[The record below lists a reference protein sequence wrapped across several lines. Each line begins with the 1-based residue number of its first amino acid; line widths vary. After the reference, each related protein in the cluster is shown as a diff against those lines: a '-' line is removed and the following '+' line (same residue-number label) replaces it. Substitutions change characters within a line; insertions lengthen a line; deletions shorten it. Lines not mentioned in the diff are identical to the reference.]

1 MRKKQT
7 MFKALKKADKKVLLT
22 RETSSV
28 HERVR
33 VASAQRSQKKTSWKV
48 SANLQKLVIQIF
60 YSKKE
65 IEQNKLTKTKFLK

>member
-48 SANLQKLVIQIF
+48 SANLQKKVIQIF
-60 YSKKE
+60 YSKK
-65 IEQNKLTKTKFLK
+65 